1 MQLLRRF
8 QAMLA
13 GIYDL
18 PAGEDVSRYLL
29 TDRARL
35 PAALHGSPS
44 EEQLL
49 VAEEPDGLLLGL
61 FLAPELLERLA
72 RQDPHA
78 GLEGGNLAD
87 CWTAL
92 EGVSHFTYLGFH
104 AQHDRPVSLHELELQ
119 AEVDKFVCSLWLLA
133 EQQPTRSPAGLHE
146 LLFARSHVDVARAGE
161 LAPMY
166 RRASG
171 WAARYCG
178 RLAGHARTAARSL
191 PPAALCELRRFYRLT
206 NGGKLRWIA
215 RHA

>member
-1 MQLLRRF
+1 MQMLRHF

-18 PAGEDVSRYLL
+18 PAGEDVAQFLL
-29 TDRARL
+29 SDRAGL
-35 PAALHGSPS
+35 PAELRASAA

-49 VAEEPDGLLLGL
+49 VAEEPDGVALGL
-61 FLAPELLERLA
+61 FLAPELLARLA
-72 RQDPHA
+72 RHDPCEGLA
-78 GLEGGNLAD
+78 GDNLAD

-92 EGVSHFTYLGFH
+92 EGVSHFTYLEFH

-133 EQQPTRSPAGLHE
+133 GQQPTRSPAGLHD
-146 LLFARSHVDVARAGE
+146 LLFRRSCIDATRAGE
-161 LAPMY
+161 RAPMY

-178 RLAGHARTAARSL
+178 RLAGEARTVANSL
-191 PPAALCELRRFYRLT
+191 SPAALGELRRFYRLT
-206 NGGKLRWIA
+206 NDGKLRWIA
-215 RHA
+215 QHA

>member
-1 MQLLRRF
+1 VQLLQQF
-8 QAMLA
+8 QSILA

-18 PAGEDVSRYLL
+18 PAGEDVSHYLL
-29 TDRARL
+29 TDRASL
-35 PAALHGSPS
+35 PAGLHSSPS
-44 EEQLL
+44 EEHLL
-49 VAEEPDGLLLGL
+49 VAEQHDGLALGL
-61 FLAPELLERLA
+61 FLAPELLARLA
-72 RQDPHA
+72 RHDPRE
-78 GLEGGNLAD
+78 GLVGGNLAD

-119 AEVDKFVCSLWLLA
+119 AEVDKFVCCLWLLA
-133 EQQPTRSPAGLHE
+133 EQQPTRSPAGLHH
-146 LLFARSHVDVARAGE
+146 LLFARSHVDIVRAGE
-161 LAPMY
+161 RAPMY

-178 RLAGHARTAARSL
+178 RLAGRARTAARSL
-191 PPAALCELRRFYRLT
+191 PPAALGELRRFYRLT

>member
-1 MQLLRRF
+1 MQLLQQF

-18 PAGEDVSRYLL
+18 PDGEDVSRFLV
-29 TDRARL
+29 DRARL
-35 PAALHGSPS
+35 PAELRGSPA

-49 VAEEPDGLLLGL
+49 VAEEPDGIALGL
-61 FLAPELLERLA
+61 YLAPDLLARLA
-72 RQDPHA
+72 RHDPRA
-78 GLEGGNLAD
+78 SLVGGNLAD

-104 AQHDRPVSLHELELQ
+104 ARHDRPVSLHELELQ

-133 EQQPTRSPAGLHE
+133 EQQPTRSPAGLHH
-146 LLFARSHVDVARAGE
+146 LLFTRSHVDVARAGE
-161 LAPMY
+161 RAPMY

-178 RLAGHARTAARSL
+178 RLAGRARTAARSL
-191 PPAALCELRRFYRLT
+191 PPVALGELRRFYRLT
-206 NGGKLRWIA
+206 NAGKLRWIA